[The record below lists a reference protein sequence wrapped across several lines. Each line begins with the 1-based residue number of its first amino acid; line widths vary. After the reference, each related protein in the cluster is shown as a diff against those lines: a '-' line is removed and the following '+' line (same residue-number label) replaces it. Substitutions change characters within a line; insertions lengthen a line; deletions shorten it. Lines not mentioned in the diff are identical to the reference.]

1 MVPNGMV
8 LFGIA
13 KILDFEAVNYLNVF
27 VFWQGK
33 FNITNT
39 LLIQDVSEKM
49 FFPIHRNQ
57 SSLARSLQVIC
68 KVVNAMCKCAGRPVL
83 VKEGRRNT
91 KSDQKIT
98 DVLYTGC
105 S

>member
-1 MVPNGMV
+1 MMEGVQGKMVPNGMV

-39 LLIQDVSEKM
+39 
-49 FFPIHRNQ
+49 
-57 SSLARSLQVIC
+57 C
-68 KVVNAMCKCAGRPVL
+68 
-83 VKEGRRNT
+83 
-91 KSDQKIT
+91 
-98 DVLYTGC
+98 
-105 S
+105 